1 MVEVELS
8 KILITETSEHQ
19 AIWLREKGGERSF
32 PILISIFEAIAINRK
47 IRGEAT
53 PRPLTHD
60 LLASVIEN
68 LDATVDRVIVNALQR
83 DIYYAKLIIQQ
94 NGRTVE
100 VDARPSDA
108 VALAVRTGSP
118 IFVAE
123 DVIDQACRWGSQT
136 N

>member
-19 AIWLREKGGERSF
+19 AIWLREKGGKRTF

-47 IRGEAT
+47 VRGEST

-68 LDATVDRVIVNALQR
+68 LDGEVTRVIVNALRR

-100 VDARPSDA
+100 VDSRPSDA

-123 DVIDQACRWGSQT
+123 EVLEQASRWSDMMS
-136 N
+136 